1 MSTAKHELRAQL
13 ERIAAIEAIAIEVKA
28 IGYDDDNDET
38 SSNDD
43 PDAEMQLYARAFQA
57 WADGKITGTDGTRA
71 AQRASVWCV
80 KNDLST
86 GQIGSPLLMTQPT
99 ASLVI
104 SG

>member
-1 MSTAKHELRAQL
+1 MSNAKHELQAQL

-57 WADGKITGTDGTRA
+57 WADGKISGTAEEIFDA
-71 AQRASVWCV
+71 VNAVLE
-80 KNDLST
+80 D
-86 GQIGSPLLMTQPT
+86 
-99 ASLVI
+99 
-104 SG
+104 

>member
-1 MSTAKHELRAQL
+1 MSTAKHELQAQL

-57 WADGKITGTDGTRA
+57 WADGKISGTD
-71 AQRASVWCV
+71 V
-80 KNDLST
+80 LSCPPWRLPT
-86 GQIGSPLLMTQPT
+86 MSARRYGCSPT
-99 ASLVI
+99 ARTAAPNPSC
-104 SG
+104 